1 MDKILYSV
9 SFVAALASGTAM
21 AMMQIVFGE
30 FVGLINDFYSGVKTP
45 AEFRHDVG
53 SYASVMNYHLP
64 ALQP

>member
-1 MDKILYSV
+1 MDKVLYGA

-21 AMMQIVFGE
+21 AMMQVVFGE

-53 SYASVMNYHLP
+53 AYA
-64 ALQP
+64 